1 MRFSLRLITSSLRHF
16 NWCPALLVV
25 GGVSPL
31 IGGAHHSPNVHFDRS
46 ETIEIEGKLTE
57 VNWRNPHVQ
66 LIVETI
72 NEQDVKKSWEA
83 EYLAPSYLSRQGITS
98 DLLKEG
104 DIIKIAGYVGRA
116 NKSAL
121 FSKNIL
127 LANGQEIFD
136 FQWSEP
142 RWTDDTVGVTFGEYQ
157 EEKLQDAPEVSSS
170 LFRVWSTDVS
180 SIKREGKFWK
190 DNYPLTAQARAD
202 QANWDRI
209 GENPYMRCE
218 NGMPAIMDQ
227 FFPTE
232 FVLGTNEILIYLEEQ
247 DVVRTIYMTEVPEP
261 TESSTYG
268 HSVGYWEDDTLVVTT
283 THINWP
289 WFDQRGIPQTE
300 NVHIVERF
308 TPTLDGQLLDYAAT
322 VTDSAIFT
330 ESVVLERYWIWVPG
344 ESVEP
349 YNCTVTQETY

>member
-1 MRFSLRLITSSLRHF
+1 MRFSLRLITISLRHF

-25 GGVSPL
+25 GGFSPL

-170 LFRVWSTDVS
+170 LFRVWSTDVAN
-180 SIKREGKFWK
+180 INPGRTFWK

-202 QANWDRI
+202 QANWDRV

-268 HSVGYWEDDTLVVTT
+268 HSVGHWEDDTLVVTT

-289 WFDQRGIPQTE
+289 WFDQRGIRQTE
-300 NVHIVERF
+300 NVHVMERF
-308 TPTLDGQLLDYAAT
+308 TPSADGYLLDYAAT
-322 VTDSAIFT
+322 VTDPAIFT
-330 ESVVLERYWIWVPG
+330 EPIVLERYWIWVPG

-349 YNCTVTQETY
+349 YNCTVTQERY

>member
-1 MRFSLRLITSSLRHF
+1 METRPTPTNLCQFEWRFSLLMVCLF
-16 NWCPALLVV
+16 
-25 GGVSPL
+25 PL
-31 IGGAHHSPNVHFDRS
+31 PLGFTHHSPNVHFERS
-46 ETIEIEGKLTE
+46 ETVEIEGELTE
-57 VNWRNPHVQ
+57 IYWRNPHVQ
-66 LIVETI
+66 LTVETVD
-72 NEQDVKKSWEA
+72 ERGAKKTWEA
-83 EYLAPSYLSRQGITS
+83 EYLAPSYLSRQGITA
-98 DLLKEG
+98 DLLNEG
-104 DIIKIAGYVGRA
+104 DIIKIAGYVGRT

-142 RWTDDTVGVTFGEYQ
+142 RWTNDTVGITFGEYQ

-202 QANWDRI
+202 QANWDRV

-232 FVLGTNEILIYLEEQ
+232 FVLEDNEILVYLEEQ
-247 DVVRTIYMTEVPEP
+247 DVVRTIHMTEVPEP
-261 TESSTYG
+261 TESSVYG
-268 HSVGYWEDDTLVVTT
+268 HSVGRWEGDTLVVTT

-289 WFDQRGIPQTE
+289 WFDQRGIRQTE
-300 NVHIVERF
+300 NVHVMERF
-308 TPTLDGQLLDYAAT
+308 TPSADGYLLDYAAT
-322 VTDSAIFT
+322 VTDPAIFT
-330 ESVVLERYWIWVPG
+330 EPIVLERYWIWVPG

-349 YNCTVTQETY
+349 YNCTVTQERY